1 MKSKWKLWLIPL
13 VAVLVIGVIKGG
25 SIWQKNE
32 NAKEPPI
39 QSVTTAKVERV
50 KVENALALTG
60 SIEAVKESI
69 ISAKVSTGGRVSSIL
84 VQNGDPV
91 AAGRALVTLEQQDF
105 LHILTMRQADLKKAE
120 SGLIT
125 SQADL
130 QRYQELYQQGAI
142 SPKEYEA
149 VEAALQVAEAT
160 VSSAAAGVAMAQED
174 LTNATIL
181 SPIGGLVANRNVK
194 AGQMVSA
201 QSGSLM
207 TVQDISSVYVVV
219 NTPQKDLAIIK
230 KGLKAEA
237 TVDAFGDKKF
247 TGTVEV
253 INPVANQG
261 ARVFETKI
269 KVDNPEQLL
278 KPGMFAKIGVK
289 TGEAVDVL
297 AIPQGA
303 LTSKQGMY
311 FVFVP
316 EGNKVKRVQIEIG
329 QIINELVEVKK
340 GLTEGQRI
348 VVTNVNKLKDQDLVT
363 VAK

>member
-1 MKSKWKLWLIPL
+1 MKSKWKLWLIP
-13 VAVLVIGVIKGG
+13 VIAVLAFGVLKGG
-25 SIWQKNE
+25 NIWGKGE
-32 NAKEPPI
+32 
-39 QSVTTAKVERV
+39 TTKVAPMQTVAITQVEKV
-50 KVENALALTG
+50 KVENTLTLTG

-69 ISAKVSTGGRVSSIL
+69 ISTKVSTGGRISSIL
-84 VQNGDPV
+84 VENGDQV
-91 AAGRALVTLEQQDF
+91 TAGQALVTLEQQDF
-105 LHILTMRQADLKKAE
+105 LHILAMRQADLKKAE

-125 SQADL
+125 AKADL

-160 VSSAAAGVAMAQED
+160 VSSATAGVAMAQED
-174 LTNATIL
+174 LTNATMIA
-181 SPIGGLVANRNVK
+181 PIGGLVANRNVK
-194 AGQMVSA
+194 TGQMVSA

-219 NTPQKDLAIIK
+219 NTPQKDLAIMK
-230 KGLKAEA
+230 KGLKTEA

-269 KVDNPEQLL
+269 KVDNPELLL
-278 KPGMFAKIGVK
+278 KPGMFAKVGVK
-289 TGEAVDVL
+289 TGEAVEVL

-329 QIINELVEVKK
+329 QVINQMVEIKK
-340 GLTEGQRI
+340 GLTEGQQI

-363 VAK
+363 AVK

>member
-13 VAVLVIGVIKGG
+13 VAVLVFGVFKGG
-25 SIWQKNE
+25 SIWGKSE
-32 NAKEPPI
+32 TTKEVPI
-39 QSVTTAKVERV
+39 QTVATTKVEKV
-50 KVENALALTG
+50 KVENALTLTG

-84 VQNGDPV
+84 VQNGDQV
-91 AAGRALVTLEQQDF
+91 TAGQALVTLEQQDF
-105 LHILTMRQADLKKAE
+105 IHTLTMRQADLKKAE

-125 SQADL
+125 SKADFE
-130 QRYQELYQQGAI
+130 RYQELHKQGAI
-142 SPKEYEA
+142 SQKDYEDIA
-149 VEAALQVAEAT
+149 AALQVAEAT
-160 VSSAAAGVAMAQED
+160 VSSATASVAIAQED
-174 LTNATIL
+174 LTNATII

-194 AGQMVSA
+194 TGQMVLA

-207 TVQDISSVYVVV
+207 TVQDLSSVYAVV
-219 NTPQKDLAIIK
+219 NIEQKDLAMMK
-230 KGLKAEA
+230 KGLKADV

-269 KVDNPEQLL
+269 KVDNPDQLL
-278 KPGMFAKIGVK
+278 KPGMFAKVGVK
-289 TGEAVDVL
+289 TGEAVEVL
-297 AIPQGA
+297 AISQGA
-303 LTSKQGMY
+303 ITTKQGMY

-316 EGNKVKRVQIEIG
+316 KGDKVKRIQIEIG
-329 QIINELVEVKK
+329 QVINELVEVKK
-340 GLTEGQRI
+340 GLTEGQQI
-348 VVTNVNKLKDQDLVT
+348 VVTNVNKLKDQDTVK